1 MFIMTLGGFGNI
13 WEEIHETHYIFIGDI
28 DNFLNLKYRII
39 INAPKETDAFPLLDL
54 SIYLLLSCF
63 FRKDPLVPVHRSA
76 GDPSSQFAHCHD
88 GVRMTMMVA
97 PMKIYD
103 DENHG
108 DDDTN

>member
-1 MFIMTLGGFGNI
+1 MLQRKLMS
-13 WEEIHETHYIFIGDI
+13 
-28 DNFLNLKYRII
+28 
-39 INAPKETDAFPLLDL
+39 FPTALDL
-54 SIYLLLSCF
+54 SGKD
-63 FRKDPLVPVHRSA
+63 FRKGPLVPVHRSA